1 MRKRFIIRIII
12 AVIALTVISLLVYW
26 MRPSRVVDTALAK
39 LARSDTQHFYSTIS
53 ITNPEAS
60 VDILG
65 EKASVDLLVNGQFK
79 HETDR
84 RDSLDATVQLTTK
97 TETLTMLVEANTRF
111 IGDQAFFQITKA
123 PPSLPLLAGLKNIW
137 IELPRGTQQSPST
150 LPKEQDTFVS
160 VKAGPRQELDGTT
173 VKTYQAVATSAAVIR
188 MMDSIAQVL
197 GTHLT
202 AEQIASIQQGVANAE
217 NVPIELAITP
227 WSNEIRRISLVTT
240 VPGSNNNMSIDLKF
254 TERNKPFE
262 ISAPS
267 DAQKLSDIA
276 GATNESAPE

>member
-1 MRKRFIIRIII
+1 MRKRFFIRLILI
-12 AVIALTVISLLVYW
+12 VIALTVISLLVYW
-26 MRPSRVVDTALAK
+26 TRPSRVVDTALAK
-39 LARSDTQHFYSTIS
+39 LARSDTQHFYSAIS

-60 VDILG
+60 IDILG

-79 HETDR
+79 READR
-84 RDSLDATVQLTTK
+84 RDSLDATLQLTTK
-97 TETLTMLVEANTRF
+97 TETLTMLVEANARF
-111 IGDQAFFQITKA
+111 IGDQAYFQITKA
-123 PPSLPLLAGLKNIW
+123 PPSLPLLAELKNIW
-137 IELPRGTQQSPST
+137 IELPRGTQQSPAA
-150 LPKEQDTFVS
+150 LPEQEDTFVS

-173 VKTYQAVATSAAVIR
+173 VKAYQAVATSAAVIR

-240 VPGSNNNMSIDLKF
+240 VPGSNNNMSIELKF
-254 TERNKPFE
+254 TERNKPVE
-262 ISAPS
+262 IAVPT
-267 DAQKLSDIA
+267 DAKKLSDIA
-276 GATNESAPE
+276 GASDEAAPE